1 MPCLGQFLHQKSRHA
16 FISDN
21 FTEPLH
27 RSRIV
32 AETTTQSLQV
42 FSVYDFGA
50 QQLCMCHGMSVEVR
64 RQLQESACF
73 CYVVPRDQTQ
83 DIYLNLLS
91 LLCWPKPDI
100 SLAFFLKA
108 AKTIPTFSMIRT
120 VFRSDMATYT
130 SNLSLWEAK
139 T

>member
-1 MPCLGQFLHQKSRHA
+1 MPCLRQFLHQKSTRHA
-16 FISDN
+16 FISNN
-21 FTEPLH
+21 FTVPLH

-32 AETTTQSLQV
+32 AETTTPSLQV
-42 FSVYDFGA
+42 FSVYDFGT

-83 DIYLNLLS
+83 DVYLNLLS
-91 LLCWPKPDI
+91 LLCWPKTDI

-108 AKTIPTFSMIRT
+108 AKTIPTFPIIRT
-120 VFRSDMATYT
+120 GFQIRHGHIY
-130 SNLSLWEAK
+130 L
-139 T
+139 